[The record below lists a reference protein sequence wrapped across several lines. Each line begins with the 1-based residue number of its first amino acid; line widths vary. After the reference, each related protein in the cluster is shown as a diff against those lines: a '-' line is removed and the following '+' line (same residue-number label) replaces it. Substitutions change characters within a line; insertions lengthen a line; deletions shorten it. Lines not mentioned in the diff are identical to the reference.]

1 MVTASVS
8 MKNGDVRTVYANSF
22 DELFANLEKD
32 AENIVCIRGKAILTK
47 DMRQGKE
54 AKANGNHQGENRQS

>member
-8 MKNGDVRTVYANSF
+8 MKNGDVKTVYANSF
-22 DELFANLEKD
+22 EELFANLEKD
-32 AENIVCIRGKAILTK
+32 AENIVQLRGKAILTK

-54 AKANGNHQGENRQS
+54 GRNS